1 MKKVNQLLFMV
12 LKKYAKIE
20 NKVKLKENIM
30 TNFEEKTIHTK
41 KIFEGNIIDLQVDEV
56 SLPNGK
62 VSKREIVKH
71 PGAVAIIAI
80 TKDKKIV
87 LVKQYRKPLE
97 KHLIEIPAG
106 KIDNNEQPLVAA
118 IRELEEETGYTTKE
132 LSFVTSF
139 YTSPGFANELV
150 HIYITDSLEKLETP
164 VAGDEDEFIEIMEL
178 TLDEAKQYVEDE
190 QIHDAKTNYAILYL
204 HALERM

>member
-1 MKKVNQLLFMV
+1 MK
-12 LKKYAKIE
+12 
-20 NKVKLKENIM
+20 
-30 TNFEEKTIHTK
+30 NFEEKTIHTK
-41 KIFEGNIIDLQVDEV
+41 KIFEGSIIDLQVDEV

-80 TKDKKIV
+80 TEDKKIV

-150 HIYITDSLEKLETP
+150 HIYITDTLEKLETP
-164 VAGDEDEFIEIMEL
+164 VAGDENEFIEIIEV
-178 TLDEAKQYVEDE
+178 TLDEAKRYVEDE
-190 QIHDAKTNYAILYL
+190 EIHDAKTNYAILYL